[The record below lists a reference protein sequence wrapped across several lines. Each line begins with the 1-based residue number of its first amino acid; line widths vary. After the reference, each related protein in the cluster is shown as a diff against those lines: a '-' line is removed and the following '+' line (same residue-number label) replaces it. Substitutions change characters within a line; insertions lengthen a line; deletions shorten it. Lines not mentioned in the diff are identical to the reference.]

1 MIMKLSTLFESY
13 KIQYDFSKKKNSS
26 SIIDFIKE
34 NEINLSDIQTS
45 MEIVKKSN
53 EYKKLI
59 GLGFLYKSSALQEK
73 RCTMYF
79 ESEDGNTQITCY
91 ATGQARRANR
101 GGFNN
106 SMFIAS
112 PLPTLPPTQLDDPS
126 KAVEVMVSNLKGSIQ
141 SVLNAFEKKGSKAAD
156 GLAVVDDRMKKLGFP
171 DGFRIYLDGAFKQD
185 KYITMDEGQVVINAK
200 AGGNVGLMVLD
211 FGKNGELGPNV
222 DIGVVEGVWKLVIR
236 GENIKSY
243 KGLEK
248 FFKSGLIAI
257 EIDTPNPNFKELA
270 KTMTSNNIRKV
281 YFKVNPLEIPLLS
294 LPKICHE
301 EVAVSKQADSRL
313 LKNKEINDLLSKVNQ
328 VIHGK
333 LDLLD
338 LQDELLD
345 AGYDKAAKQ

>member
-1 MIMKLSTLFESY
+1 MKISSLLEAY
-13 KIQYDFSKKKNSS
+13 KIEYDFTKKKNKS

-34 NEINLSDIQTS
+34 NNIALVDIQAA
-45 MEIVKKSN
+45 MNNAKKSP
-53 EYKKLI
+53 EFKKVI
-59 GLGFLYKSSALQEK
+59 ANGFVFKSSALQEK
-73 RCTMYF
+73 RATLYF
-79 ESEDGNTQITCY
+79 ESEDGNTQIICY
-91 ATGQARRANR
+91 ATGQARQASR

-106 SMFIAS
+106 NQFMAS
-112 PLPTLPPTQLDDPS
+112 PIPTLPPTQLDDPD
-126 KAVEVMVSNLKGSIQ
+126 KAVEVLTANLKSALQ
-141 SVLNAFEKKGSKAAD
+141 SVINRFEKQDSYKTD
-156 GLAVVDDRMKKLGFP
+156 GIAVVDERMKKLGFP

-200 AGGNVGLMVLD
+200 AGGNVGPLVLD

-294 LPKICHE
+294 LPKICYE
-301 EVAVSKQADSRL
+301 EVAVSKKADSRL

>member
-1 MIMKLSTLFESY
+1 MKIASLFESY
-13 KIQYDFSKKKNSS
+13 KIEYDFTKKKNKS

-34 NEINLSDIQTS
+34 NDIKLADIQTA
-45 MEIVKKSN
+45 MAAVKKSP
-53 EYKKLI
+53 EYRKLE
-59 GLGFLYKSSALQEK
+59 GLGFIYKSSTLQEK
-73 RCTMYF
+73 RGTMYF
-79 ESEDGNTQITCY
+79 ESENGNTQITCY

-112 PLPTLPPTQLDDPS
+112 PIPTLPPTKLDDPT
-126 KAVEVMVSNLKGSIQ
+126 KAVEVMTANLKGSIQ
-141 SVLNAFEKKGSKAAD
+141 SVLNSFEKKGSKAAD
-156 GLAVVDDRMKKLGFP
+156 GLAAVDERMKKLGFP

-185 KYITMDEGQVVINAK
+185 KYIMMDEGQVMINAK
-200 AGGNVGLMVLD
+200 AGGRFIGLTVLD
-211 FGKNGELGPNV
+211 FGKNGELSPNV
-222 DIGVVEGVWKLVIR
+222 DIGGVEGIWKLIIR

-301 EVAVSKQADSRL
+301 EVAVSQQADSRL
-313 LKNKEINDLLSKVNQ
+313 LKNKEIKDLLGKLNQ
-328 VIHGK
+328 VIKGN

-345 AGYDKAAKQ
+345 AGYEKAAKQ